1 MSPPFGG
8 FFIAQQKEFLMS
20 IITVRPLGEHWAV
33 AAVSSAQAIKFG
45 KFPNRREAIKAA
57 RDIARLLRV
66 EFLP

>member
-1 MSPPFGG
+1 
-8 FFIAQQKEFLMS
+8 MS

-45 KFPNRREAIKAA
+45 KFPSRAEAIKAA

>member
-1 MSPPFGG
+1 
-8 FFIAQQKEFLMS
+8 MS

-45 KFPNRREAIKAA
+45 NFRSRNEAIKAA
-57 RDIARLLRV
+57 RDIARILGV

>member
-1 MSPPFGG
+1 
-8 FFIAQQKEFLMS
+8 MS

-45 KFPNRREAIKAA
+45 KFSSRAEAIKSA
-57 RDIARLLRV
+57 RDIARILGV